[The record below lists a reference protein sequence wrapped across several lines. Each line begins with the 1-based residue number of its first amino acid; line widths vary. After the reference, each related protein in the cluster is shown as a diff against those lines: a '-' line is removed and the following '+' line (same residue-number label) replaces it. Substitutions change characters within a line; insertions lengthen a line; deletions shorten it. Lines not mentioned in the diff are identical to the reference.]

1 MEPSATQKVFGI
13 ARFNMEDGTGRA
25 IAIALVHT
33 NSTGRLAPFNDI
45 MIVGT
50 HEQDPNTQ
58 TVTFRYWEWQSG
70 IPLPTATSPKEPL

>member
-13 ARFNMEDGTGRA
+13 TRFNMEDGTGRA

-58 TVTFRYWEWQSG
+58 TVTFRYSEWQSG